1 MCTPTRRLGGQGHD
15 RGFTSNR
22 HRIPVNT
29 SHGWPRKTPQVVH
42 HSLPIEGDAECPPA
56 PPIRLETIIGGLKRV
71 AGIFMRFYTLRRIV
85 WLFNALQRNL
95 TDFFTA
101 CWLWHKPGTSPAW
114 LYDSARGDW
123 THVLHSADCSPP
135 ICRDITVCIG
145 FIVRLYIRV
154 GIQNLC
160 QREGK
165 CLCRVAGTYGLA
177 IAASARATGGPV
189 TRYGNFQT
197 WGCYPIDNIR

>member
-1 MCTPTRRLGGQGHD
+1 
-15 RGFTSNR
+15 
-22 HRIPVNT
+22 
-29 SHGWPRKTPQVVH
+29 
-42 HSLPIEGDAECPPA
+42 
-56 PPIRLETIIGGLKRV
+56 
-71 AGIFMRFYTLRRIV
+71 MRFYTLRRIV

-160 QREGK
+160 QREDK
-165 CLCRVAGTYGLA
+165 CLDRVAGTCGPA
-177 IAASARATGGPV
+177 MDASAKAAGGPV
-189 TRYGNFQT
+189 TRHGTPQT
-197 WGCYPIDNIR
+197 WGWYHADNIRPIGHLLTDIWETMAKWGVPGRQGVVPVPPENPNHSKPLTFRPTVSPHFDPGYIP